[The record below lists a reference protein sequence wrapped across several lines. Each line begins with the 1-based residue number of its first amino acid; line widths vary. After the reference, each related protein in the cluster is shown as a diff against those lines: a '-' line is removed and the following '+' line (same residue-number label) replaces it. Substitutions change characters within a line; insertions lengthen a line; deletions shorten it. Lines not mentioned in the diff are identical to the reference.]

1 MATVVAI
8 AGPPGS
14 GKTTVAEL
22 LAKRRGFALVSA
34 GRRFRTMARERG
46 MSLEAFGQ
54 LAAEDHAID
63 RALDEEVV
71 EQVKARAAQGEDLV
85 VEGRLPAHMLAREE
99 VDAIKVWLDAPLKVR
114 VKRISGREAK
124 AEEVASREVQE
135 REALEA
141 RRYREI
147 YAIDLEDRSIYD
159 VVLDTS
165 DRTPAEV
172 VDLLLQETGV

>member
-22 LAKRRGFALVSA
+22 LARRRGFALISA
-34 GRRFRTMARERG
+34 GRRFREMARERG
-46 MSLEAFGQ
+46 LSLEAFGV
-54 LAAEDHAID
+54 LAAEDPTID

-71 EQVKARAAQGEDLV
+71 GQVKARSAEGEDLV
-85 VEGRLPAHMLAREE
+85 VESRLTPHMLVREG
-99 VDAIKVWLDAPLKVR
+99 VPAIKVWLDAPPRVR
-114 VKRISGREAK
+114 VKRISGRESK

-141 RRYREI
+141 RRYRAI
-147 YAIDLEDRSIYD
+147 YGIDLEDRSIYD

-172 VDLLLQETGV
+172 VDLLLEETGL